1 MSTFVILIQENDHAE
16 SFELALNKHNINFN
30 CEIIKDKLELI
41 YEFTMDTVCKK
52 YVLSIIEN
60 NHIEILEFISN

>member
-1 MSTFVILIQENDHAE
+1 MSTFVILIQENDDAE

-30 CEIIKDKLELI
+30 CEIINDKLGLI

>member
-1 MSTFVILIQENDHAE
+1 MTSFIILIDSNDDAE

-30 CEIIKDKLELI
+30 CEIINDKLGLI